1 MGSQGRA
8 GTKRRRWYDVDP
20 FHRWQHRVW
29 IPVGRWRRW
38 CLVEG
43 EKSGKFFASHFLSP
57 SNETSLTTRK
67 VTSATPKYAGRYY
80 LTSNISPASP
90 FYATAESMAGTGNY
104 MSMGRHHLVAAMRLG
119 DRSYYTFAGLS
130 LPESWKSDNA
140 ALLEDPEALRRKLVT
155 EYFSDWSK
163 TNTDLVAHSDGEFY
177 IWPLYGLA
185 AEEMEWQTVPGVALV
200 GDAAHIS

>member
-1 MGSQGRA
+1 
-8 GTKRRRWYDVDP
+8 
-20 FHRWQHRVW
+20 
-29 IPVGRWRRW
+29 
-38 CLVEG
+38 
-43 EKSGKFFASHFLSP
+43 
-57 SNETSLTTRK
+57 
-67 VTSATPKYAGRYY
+67 
-80 LTSNISPASP
+80 
-90 FYATAESMAGTGNY
+90 MAGTGNY